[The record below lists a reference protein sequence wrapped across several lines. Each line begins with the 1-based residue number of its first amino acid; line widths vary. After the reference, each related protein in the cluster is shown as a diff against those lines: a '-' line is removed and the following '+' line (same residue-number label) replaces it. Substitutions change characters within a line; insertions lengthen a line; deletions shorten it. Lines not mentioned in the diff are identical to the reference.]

1 MVISHSYVS
10 LPEGMFLFHPYFFH
24 SLMRKNHRFFWLYL
38 PQFPAGAFRR
48 RIHLRPHRFRTTTAR
63 QLGEHVGKMLE
74 NMLNWNQHKSASFLQ
89 LVAII
94 DNVLTKAGTIV
105 GLDERRVAHVCW
117 CSWAIL
123 VLIKIFFLKRM
134 GFPICN
140 QRPSPDKLQISYTDL
155 SNFDVDKQ
163 THSKVVPLGRKL
175 VYNSKYIYI
184 CMYSLW
190 YLFMGGPT
198 L

>member
-1 MVISHSYVS
+1 MAIYSWFSHWKWWFPIAMLVYQRVC
-10 LPEGMFLFHPYFFH
+10 FCFTHIFFH

-105 GLDERRVAHVCW
+105 GLDEREGLHMFVDAHEPFWFWSRSFFWREWVFQF
-117 CSWAIL
+117 AINDH
-123 VLIKIFFLKRM
+123 RRTNYR
-134 GFPICN
+134 FPIQTYRILMLIN
-140 QRPSPDKLQISYTDL
+140 KLIA
-155 SNFDVDKQ
+155 KWC
-163 THSKVVPLGRKL
+163 P
-175 VYNSKYIYI
+175 
-184 CMYSLW
+184 
-190 YLFMGGPT
+190 
-198 L
+198 